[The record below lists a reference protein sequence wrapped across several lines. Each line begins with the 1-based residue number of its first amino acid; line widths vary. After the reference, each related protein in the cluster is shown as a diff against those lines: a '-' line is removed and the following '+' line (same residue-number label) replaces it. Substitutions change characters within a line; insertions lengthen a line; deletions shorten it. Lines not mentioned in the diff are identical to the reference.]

1 MNNISQKRLE
11 LFSKLSGDFNPLHLD
26 EEFAKNSYYSK
37 QIIYGIYQVFLTLE
51 NFFKKNQKNIKIQK
65 IKTSFINP
73 LFKDEDFNLKPIKS
87 KNKFSKKYEITN
99 KSKILSKIDFEF
111 QEESKSDN
119 PYENVLFNKYDSIS
133 NPLPKEKNIKEELKY
148 NSTIFKQLFP
158 LCATY
163 LNPQNIAILLAS
175 TRVVGMKIPG
185 LHSIYSSLNLNFSND
200 NIENKQLIYNYE
212 KHHSIECY
220 LIDFISPCK
229 GSIKAFI
236 RPQLVENLNYKS
248 LVLKYPN
255 ILESKN
261 FKEQKALVVGASS
274 GLGNTCA
281 KILALGG
288 AKILATYHT
297 KSIQENIPN
306 CNFLQYNALKP
317 SKISIEKIKKFNPTH
332 IYYFAT
338 PKISIQGN
346 KLDRKILFNF
356 LDYYIFGLEKILS
369 FTNPIFCLSSSSSSF
384 VEDLPLDMKEYSI
397 AKAAMEIYM
406 KYLKKTKNIEIQ
418 TPRFPRAKTNQTL
431 SLIPQNLK
439 ETDELIISMLLNPD
453 KEL

>member
-1 MNNISQKRLE
+1 MNSISQKKLE

-26 EEFAKNSYYSK
+26 QKFAKNSYYGD
-37 QIIYGIYQVFLTLE
+37 QVIYGIYQVFLTLE

-65 IKTSFINP
+65 IKANFINP
-73 LFKDEDFNLKPIKS
+73 LFKNEDFKLKSIKS
-87 KNKFSKKYEITN
+87 KNNFLKKYEIIN
-99 KSKILSKIDFEF
+99 KNKILSKIDFEF
-111 QEESKSDN
+111 QEELKLHN
-119 PYENVLFNKYDSIS
+119 PYESNLFNKYDAIS
-133 NPLPKEKNIKEELKY
+133 NPLSKEKNAKEELKY
-148 NSTIFKQLFP
+148 NTILFKQLFP
-158 LCATY
+158 LCANY

-175 TRVVGMKIPG
+175 TRIVGMKIPG

-200 NIENKQLIYNYE
+200 SIENKQLIYNYE

-236 RPQLVENLNYKS
+236 RPQLVKNLNYKS

-255 ILESKN
+255 ISENKN
-261 FKEQKALVVGASS
+261 FKEQKALVIGASS
-274 GLGNTCA
+274 GLGNACA

-297 KSIQENIPN
+297 KNIQEDIPN
-306 CNFLQYNALKP
+306 CDFLQYNVLKP

-338 PKISIQGN
+338 PKISTQNN
-346 KLDRKILFNF
+346 KLDRKMLFDF

-369 FTNPIFCLSSSSSSF
+369 FTNPISSSSSSSF

-406 KYLKKTKNIEIQ
+406 KYLKKTKNIEIKI
-418 TPRFPRAKTNQTL
+418 PRFPRAKTNQTL
-431 SLIPQNLK
+431 SFIPQDLK
-439 ETDELIISMLLNPD
+439 ETDELIVSMLLN
-453 KEL
+453 KELK